1 MFTATKMIPEISRED
16 MAYCNYS
23 LLTSVARSRGR
34 HCLMHCT
41 LYPSMVVLRVRALHS
56 NRLYP
61 RVQEL
66 GRTHLLHCNLP
77 HRCTSVVPICNFH
90 LSGQWLEECKRSSH
104 KHINK
109 PSFERPGSL
118 SQTTEKDV
126 VKKSWK
132 HKVINDL
139 KHYYNGFRLLWIDIK
154 IATRILSRLLYGF
167 QISRRERRR
176 LLRTSVD
183 LFRLVPFI
191 IFLVVPFM
199 EFLLPVFLKLFPEML
214 PSTFETKLSQEK
226 KQKKTMAAKLEIA
239 KFLQETIIEMAKRNK
254 TKSGAATEQFSSYVQ
269 KHLGSGFKTTGASTP
284 DDVKRGILQHW
295 VLLHGCPLKQQQ
307 VRHSGEH
314 PSTKDIV
321 RFSKLFEAELT
332 LEHLSRPQLVAL
344 CRLLELQPIGTNN
357 LLRFQLQMEL
367 RSIKA
372 DDEMIAKE
380 GCEVL
385 TVSELQTACRAR
397 GMRSLGLTEKQLREQ
412 LIQWLELHLKEN
424 VPPSLLLLSRAMYLT
439 EAKPKFNVHQVP
451 IIQLGITSSLKKE
464 PPTKEITEGQTLPSS
479 DRSDLPLT
487 LKDTKGQ
494 EIKESQKTKATVN
507 GS

>member
-1 MFTATKMIPEISRED
+1 MYTATKMVPENSRDD

-23 LLTSVARSRGR
+23 LLTSVARSRGGN
-34 HCLMHCT
+34 CLMHCT
-41 LYPSMVVLRVRALHS
+41 LYPSVVVLHVRGLHS

-66 GRTHLLHCNLP
+66 GRTHLLYCNLP
-77 HRCTSVVPICNFH
+77 HKCTSVVPICNFH

-126 VKKSWK
+126 VKTSWK
-132 HKVINDL
+132 QKVISDL

-154 IATRILSRLLYGF
+154 VATRILSRLLYGF

-176 LLRTSVD
+176 
-183 LFRLVPFI
+183 
-191 IFLVVPFM
+191 
-199 EFLLPVFLKLFPEML
+199 EE
-214 PSTFETKLSQEK
+214 

-239 KFLQETIIEMAKRNK
+239 KFLQETIVEMAKRNK

-269 KHLGSGFKTTGASTP
+269 K
-284 DDVKRGILQHW
+284 
-295 VLLHGCPLKQQQ
+295 

-321 RFSKLFEAELT
+321 RFSKLFEDELT

-412 LIQWLELHLKEN
+412 LTQWLELHLKEN

-439 EAKPKFNVHQVP
+439 DSKPKFNVHQVP

-479 DRSDLPLT
+479 DRSDPAM
-487 LKDTKGQ
+487 KDIKDQ
-494 EIKESQKTKATVN
+494 EIKKSQKTKATVN